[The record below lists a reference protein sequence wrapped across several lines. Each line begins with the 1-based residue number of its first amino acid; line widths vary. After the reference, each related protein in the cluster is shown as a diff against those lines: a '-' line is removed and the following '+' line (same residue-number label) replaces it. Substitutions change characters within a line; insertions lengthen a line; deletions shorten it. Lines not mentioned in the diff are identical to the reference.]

1 VNTPADMQIPKPQVV
16 KAEVE
21 DPFAAAMA
29 GQDVRGRSLWVDA
42 WHRLLKNKAAVISGI
57 IMFIML
63 LLVIAGPLVSPW
75 EGDFTDWDN
84 TASPPNFETGHWFGT
99 DAVGRDI
106 LVRTLEGG
114 RISLLVGLVATLV
127 SLAIGVTYGAVA
139 GYYGGF
145 TDRIMMRL
153 VDIIYALPF
162 MFFVI
167 LLMVVF
173 GRHIV
178 LIFVA
183 IGAVNWLD
191 MARIVRGQTLGLKNT
206 EFVEA
211 ARACG
216 VDHKAI
222 IRRHIIPNLLGV
234 VMVYVTL
241 TIPQVILVESFL
253 SFLGLG
259 VQEPMSS
266 WGALVN
272 DGAQDMESAPWTLV
286 FPATF
291 LTVTLY
297 CFNYIGDGMRDAL
310 TGFETAQKNR
320 RDSQEALIRLQIE
333 NGVDPE
339 AEIVA
344 IRKMAAERQEIA
356 PEEVDLSNVEAF
368 YVLDGA
374 YIDGTLDQAIAEY
387 GSMEAYIR
395 DGLGI
400 TEAEI
405 ERLREELL
413 Q

>member
-1 VNTPADMQIPKPQVV
+1 MNSDVDSKAADLPID
-16 KAEVE
+16 
-21 DPFAAAMA
+21 DPFAAAFVEE
-29 GQDVRGRSLWVDA
+29 DVRGRSLWVDA
-42 WHRLLKNKAAVISGI
+42 WHRLLKNRAAVVSAVIMI
-57 IMFIML
+57 IMVLLVLFGPL
-63 LLVIAGPLVSPW
+63 LLPW
-75 EGDFTDWDN
+75 EGDFTDWEN
-84 TASPPNFETGHWFGT
+84 TSSPPSMETGHWFGT
-99 DAVGRDI
+99 DAVGRDL

-127 SLAIGVTYGAVA
+127 SLVIGVTYGAVA
-139 GYYGGF
+139 GYYGGM
-145 TDRIMMRL
+145 TDRVMMRI

-191 MARIVRGQTLGLKNT
+191 MARIVRGQTLSLKNT

-216 VDHKAI
+216 VDHHAI
-222 IRRHIIPNLLGV
+222 IRRHIIPNLIGV
-234 VMVYVTL
+234 VIVYVTL

-286 FPATF
+286 FPAAF
-291 LTVTLY
+291 LTTTLY

-310 TGFETAQKNR
+310 
-320 RDSQEALIRLQIE
+320 
-333 NGVDPE
+333 DPKD
-339 AEIVA
+339 
-344 IRKMAAERQEIA
+344 R
-356 PEEVDLSNVEAF
+356 F
-368 YVLDGA
+368 
-374 YIDGTLDQAIAEY
+374 
-387 GSMEAYIR
+387 
-395 DGLGI
+395 
-400 TEAEI
+400 
-405 ERLREELL
+405 
-413 Q
+413 